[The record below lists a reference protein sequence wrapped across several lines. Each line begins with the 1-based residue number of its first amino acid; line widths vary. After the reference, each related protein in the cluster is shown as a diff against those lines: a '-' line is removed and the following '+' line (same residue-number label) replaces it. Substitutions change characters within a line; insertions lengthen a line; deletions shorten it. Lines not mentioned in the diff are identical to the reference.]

1 MKILIVSQYFWPEN
15 MRINELV
22 KDFSVKGY
30 EVTVLTGLPNYPD
43 GKIFQ
48 EYKNKP
54 VEFQSYHG
62 AKIIR
67 VPMLPRGKWRIM
79 LALNYF
85 SFFISATFIGSF
97 KLRKFIF
104 DNIFVF
110 AVSPIM
116 VAIPA
121 IIIGKRKRAPV
132 FIWVLDL
139 WPESLQ
145 AVGVMKNKLLLK
157 IVGKLVSWIYNRSDY
172 LLLQSNSFVE
182 NVKIYCTKKIDESRL
197 VYFPSWAEEVFS
209 SKPIIKTFLIQPETN
224 VTTIVFAGNIGEAQD
239 FPTILEAV
247 NLLKEKMSLRWVIA
261 GDGRMFNWL
270 KEQVEQRKLQNVIL
284 LGRLPVE
291 SMPNLFDSA
300 DALLVS
306 LKTNEVF
313 SKTIPGKVQA
323 YLASGKPILAVID
336 GEAAKVINDAGAGFT
351 SNAGNVESFAEN
363 IRKFVRLTKAER
375 DTIGVNGKKYY
386 ELHFS
391 KEKIYA
397 QLETLFQNSTLRN

>member
-172 LLLQSNSFVE
+172 LLLQSRSFVE
-182 NVKIYCTKKIDESRL
+182 NVKIYCTKKIEESRL
-197 VYFPSWAEEVFS
+197 IYFPSWAEEVFS
-209 SKPIIKTFLIQPETN
+209 SKPIMKTFLIQPETN

-247 NLLKEKMSLRWVIA
+247 NLLKEKVSLRWVIA

-351 SNAGNVESFAEN
+351 SNAGNVELFAEN
-363 IRKFVRLTKAER
+363 IMKFVKLTKAER

-386 ELHFS
+386 ELHYS

-397 QLETLFQNSTLRN
+397 QLEALFKNSTLRI

>member
-22 KDFSVKGY
+22 KDFSAKGY
-30 EVTVLTGLPNYPD
+30 EITVLTGLPNYPD

-67 VPMLPRGKWRIM
+67 VPMLPRGKWRLM
-79 LALNYF
+79 LALNYV
-85 SFFISATFIGSF
+85 SFFISATLIGSL
-97 KLRKFIF
+97 KLRKFTF

-116 VAIPA
+116 AAIPA

-172 LLLQSNSFVE
+172 LLLQSRSFVE

-197 VYFPSWAEEVFS
+197 IYFPSWAEEIFN
-209 SKPIIKTFLIQPETN
+209 SKPITKSFLIQQESN

-239 FPTILEAV
+239 FPTILKAV
-247 NLLKEKMSLRWVIA
+247 NLLKDKIPLRWVIA

-270 KEQVEQRKLQNVIL
+270 KEQVEQHELQNVIL

-291 SMPNLFDSA
+291 SMPALFDSA

-306 LKTNEVF
+306 LKTNDVF

-351 SNAGNVESFAEN
+351 SSAGNVESFAEN
-363 IRKFVRLTKAER
+363 IMKFVKLTKADR
-375 DTIGVNGKKYY
+375 DTKGLNGKKYY

-397 QLETLFQNSTLRN
+397 QLEVLFKNSTLRI